1 MGTNAADGDR
11 VDPADRGSVRT
22 HLERFAGT
30 ESVTEGGDGTLRADF
45 GGRAHVAIAPDGSL
59 DTGMALHSFDGRPE
73 TLVFD
78 HENGELRAELDGET
92 TYTFRR
98 P

>member
-1 MGTNAADGDR
+1 MGPNAADGDR
-11 VDPADRGSVRT
+11 VDPTDRAAVRT
-22 HLERFAGT
+22 QLERFAGT
-30 ESVTEGGDGTLRADF
+30 GAVTEAGDGTLRADF
-45 GGRAHVAIAPDGSL
+45 GGRAHVEIGPDGSL

-78 HENGELRAELDGET
+78 HADGVLRAELAGGA
-92 TYTFRR
+92 TYAFRR